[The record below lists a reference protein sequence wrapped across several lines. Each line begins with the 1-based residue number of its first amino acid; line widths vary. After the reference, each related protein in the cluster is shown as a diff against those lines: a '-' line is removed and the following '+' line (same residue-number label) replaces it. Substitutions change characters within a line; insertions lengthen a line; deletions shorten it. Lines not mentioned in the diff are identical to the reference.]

1 MQRRSPSR
9 PPPSP
14 LPQADASGTT
24 RSAERITLLDDS
36 VERPTITNEVELEA
50 ARKQSE
56 RETHLP
62 DVQEH
67 HDGNRSSL
75 LTMANARAS
84 SLPPSEAE
92 SSGRV
97 TPLAPL
103 PVLDLPPRLNTPLG
117 RPALNPLEEIRER
130 LALGDYT
137 GALAQADGVPTGS
150 PHYFE
155 AITLATH
162 CKAILL
168 QMMRA
173 KVGTY
178 EHVPFTLVDRQQQRW
193 LSLDHRAGYLL
204 SLMDGNLSI
213 QEVMD
218 VSSMSELDVLR
229 VIYDLMSQSVIA
241 LR

>member
-1 MQRRSPSR
+1 MSG
-9 PPPSP
+9 
-14 LPQADASGTT
+14 ADVSGT
-24 RSAERITLLDDS
+24 RRAAERVTLTDDS
-36 VERPTITNEVELEA
+36 VDRPTITNEVELEA
-50 ARKQSE
+50 ARKRSE
-56 RETHLP
+56 RETQIPELQ
-62 DVQEH
+62 DRR
-67 HDGNRSSL
+67 DSSRSSL
-75 LTMANARAS
+75 LTMANARAA
-84 SLPPSEAE
+84 SLLPDEPE
-92 SSGRV
+92 SSGRI
-97 TPLAPL
+97 TPIVPLSDAPAA
-103 PVLDLPPRLNTPLG
+103 PRLNTPLG

-150 PHYFE
+150 AHYFE
-155 AITLATH
+155 AMTLATH

-178 EHVPFTLVDRQQQRW
+178 ESVPFTLVDRQQQRW

-218 VSSMSELDVLR
+218 VSNMSELDVLR
-229 VIYDLMSQSVIA
+229 CIYDLMSQSVIA
-241 LR
+241 LK